1 MNPGHLETSV
11 LVRLSIGTV
20 SSTNRLMT
28 LLDMQIA
35 YISDLFRAPVHLH
48 DAQVQQDMLP
58 SPAISETLLFW
69 MAACVGAGGILWTP
83 CDDKIIS

>member
-1 MNPGHLETSV
+1 MNSGHLEILV
-11 LVRLSIGTV
+11 LVRLSFGTA
-20 SSTNRLMT
+20 SSTDHLMI
-28 LLDMQIA
+28 LSDMQTA
-35 YISDLFRAPVHLH
+35 YISDLFRAPVYPHET
-48 DAQVQQDMLP
+48 QVQQDMLP